1 MEPGESARIASAH
14 AVETCNV
21 FHAEAFIAERRYRQM
36 LMAAQSWKL
45 HMVKAVQKYRK
56 AAKDAAR
63 FRDAANAANVAP
75 ANHAW
80 NGTSGNEAHV
90 SV

>member
-1 MEPGESARIASAH
+1 MEPGESAWMASAY

-21 FHAEAFIAERRYRQM
+21 FHAEAFIAERCYRQM

-63 FRDAANAANVAP
+63 FRDAANAAL